1 MGRPGRRRHRRF
13 VALTKRMRQSYPE
26 IEEPT
31 GPIAE
36 GHVLVN
42 GAIVTNP
49 AALVPTDA
57 TIRLQLRHQPR
68 GRAKLAAALMT
79 FDLLTTGRVAVD
91 VGASTGGFT
100 LALLDAGVERV
111 YAVDAGHGQLL
122 GRLRAEMRVV
132 NLENT
137 NIGDLRPQDVPEPV
151 QLITVDVSY
160 LSLARVAPQL
170 EVLTIAEDADLVA
183 LVKPMYELGLPE
195 PPAAETARQHAVE
208 LAVAGLESHGWCL
221 RDTMPSPVTGAH
233 GSIEYL
239 IHLHRRQPGQRC
251 EG

>member
-1 MGRPGRRRHRRF
+1 
-13 VALTKRMRQSYPE
+13 MRQSYPE
-26 IEEPT
+26 IEDPT
-31 GPIAE
+31 GPITG

-57 TIRLQLRHQPR
+57 SIRLQLGHQPR
-68 GRAKLAAALMT
+68 GRAKLAAALVN

-100 LALLDAGVERV
+100 LALLDAGVARV

-122 GRLRAEMRVV
+122 GHLRAEMRVV
-132 NLENT
+132 NLEKT
-137 NIGDLRPQDVPEPV
+137 NIGHLRPQDVPEPV

-160 LSLARVAPQL
+160 LSLADVAPQL

-195 PPAAETARQHAVE
+195 PPAAEAARQDAVE

-221 RDTMPSPVTGAH
+221 RDTMPSPMTGTR
-233 GSIEYL
+233 GSMEDL
-239 IHLHRRQPGQRC
+239 IHLHRRQPGPRC